1 MTAPRI
7 AVAAVAVL
15 VLAWLAVMERDWR
28 LQEDGAAAL
37 RPGSTPAQ
45 LARAEDDLKAS
56 RLLNPDPAPD
66 MNLALL
72 GERPAAA
79 RAGAGGD
86 RGRRAARARQ
96 PLGVGDPR
104 GAGAR
109 SDAAARARAFAA
121 RRRLDPLNAR

>member
-1 MTAPRI
+1 VTAPRI

-37 RPGSTPAQ
+37 QPGSTPAQ

-72 GERPAAA
+72 ASA
-79 RAGAGGD
+79 R
-86 RGRRAARARQ
+86 RQ
-96 PLGVGDPR
+96 PERAL
-104 GAGAR
+104 AGIEDVVRREPDNLSAWAILAVLSR
-109 SDAAARARAFAA
+109 DDAAARARAFAA

>member
-1 MTAPRI
+1 MTAARI

-15 VLAWLAVMERDWR
+15 VLAWLALMLRDWR

-37 RPGSTPAQ
+37 RPGSTPAR
-45 LARAEDDLKAS
+45 LAQADRDLKAS

-72 GERPAAA
+72 ASA
-79 RAGAGGD
+79 RGQSGRALAGIED
-86 RGRRAARARQ
+86 VVRREPDNLSAWAILAVLAR
-96 PLGVGDPR
+96 D
-104 GAGAR
+104 
-109 SDAAARARAFAA
+109 DAAARERAFAA

>member
-15 VLAWLAVMERDWR
+15 VLAWLALMERDWR

-72 GERPAAA
+72 ASARRQPERALGGIEDVVRPAG
-79 RAGAGGD
+79 RR
-86 RGRRAARARQ
+86 RGTWRGRAAR
-96 PLGVGDPR
+96 
-104 GAGAR
+104 
-109 SDAAARARAFAA
+109 
-121 RRRLDPLNAR
+121 